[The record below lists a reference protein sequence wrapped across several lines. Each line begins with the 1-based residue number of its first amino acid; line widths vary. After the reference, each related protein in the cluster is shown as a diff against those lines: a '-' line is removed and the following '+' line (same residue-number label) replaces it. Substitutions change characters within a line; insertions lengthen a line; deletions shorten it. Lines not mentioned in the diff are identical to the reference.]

1 MAAEA
6 DGTYRTEAALLEV
19 LILECVRQSDGGQL
33 TSICACRSNIKHV
46 S

>member
-19 LILECVRQSDGGQL
+19 LILECVRQSDVGNSLQSVRVGQ
-33 TSICACRSNIKHV
+33 T
-46 S
+46 